1 MITLQEYYMGRDLE
15 YPEEFESSGV
25 ADNARFLLH
34 QVNGLLKS
42 LDIEGVEVRSGWR
55 PKDIN
60 AKVGGSSR
68 SYHLVGRAIDIADP
82 LGGLGI
88 ILSQNPEKLR
98 AHQLWLE
105 DPQKTKTWVHL
116 DNGMRRDRE
125 SRIFLP

>member
-1 MITLQEYYMGRDLE
+1 MITLAEYYMGRDRE
-15 YPEEFESSGV
+15 FPEEFEGANV
-25 ADNARFLLH
+25 EHNAKFLLH

-42 LDIEGVEVRSGWR
+42 LNIDNVEVRSGWR
-55 PKDIN
+55 PRVIN
-60 AKVGGSSR
+60 EKVGGSSR

-105 DPQKTKTWVHL
+105 DPQKTKTWIHL
-116 DNGMRRDRE
+116 DNGIRKDRE